1 MRKEGSYYY
10 QIFVVFQNHNSLKL
24 EPQIVSSWSP
34 SITFVENGSLVE
46 FIDSVFEQFFRASL
60 TEDIAVQEHLLFYSR
75 ALTTTMAMV
84 RMVTSVHQ
92 RSFAALRKPLPEFFF
107 HFARCRR
114 TWYQ

>member
-1 MRKEGSYYY
+1 M
-10 QIFVVFQNHNSLKL
+10 
-24 EPQIVSSWSP
+24 
-34 SITFVENGSLVE
+34 ENGSLVE

-75 ALTTTMAMV
+75 APTTTMAMV

-92 RSFAALRKPLPEFFF
+92 RSFAALRKKPLPELFF
-107 HFARCRR
+107 HFARRRR